1 MCQIH
6 QITWTAK
13 ERTWTARDDPDALS
27 VVYCELQ
34 APVGPRASISSMIAI
49 DYHLIMIIVTLVT
62 HDAKLSQKNRLPKG
76 ATWCNTT
83 SHGMLWSA
91 SDTRMEPERLADFG
105 SDDKARQPGLVIYEN
120 DACKSRRL
128 RITPWLQAISARPWC
143 GDCCISSL
151 TILISMPSISEIDR
165 SQSEKMNQ
173 LLFMNKCYHDYH
185 IPPL

>member
-1 MCQIH
+1 M
-6 QITWTAK
+6 
-13 ERTWTARDDPDALS
+13 P
-27 VVYCELQ
+27 
-34 APVGPRASISSMIAI
+34 
-49 DYHLIMIIVTLVT
+49 
-62 HDAKLSQKNRLPKG
+62 
-76 ATWCNTT
+76 
-83 SHGMLWSA
+83 WSA
-91 SDTRMEPERLADFG
+91 SDIRMEPERLADFG
-105 SDDKARQPGLVIYEN
+105 STWRLSDDKARQPGLVIYEN

-185 IPPL
+185 DWADFGPVSWRIPEIPRAFRDLRLAGPIMEIPIFESSAGMLGGLPRCQVDEKLILGCC